1 MFLNIHSQ
9 SSSKLHG
16 FASLQELVLNGN
28 EVERGILRG
37 GDVFAH
43 KSTENLLQIS
53 LTLASSLK
61 YRFCAVELSS
71 FQ

>member
-9 SSSKLHG
+9 SCSKLHW

-37 GDVFAH
+37 GDVF
-43 KSTENLLQIS
+43 
-53 LTLASSLK
+53 
-61 YRFCAVELSS
+61 CP
-71 FQ
+71 

>member
-37 GDVFAH
+37 GDVF
-43 KSTENLLQIS
+43 SPQIHGK
-53 LTLASSLK
+53 LVADK
-61 YRFCAVELSS
+61 FDARVELEV
-71 FQ
+71 

>member
-37 GDVFAH
+37 GDVF
-43 KSTENLLQIS
+43 
-53 LTLASSLK
+53 
-61 YRFCAVELSS
+61 CP
-71 FQ
+71 